1 MPEVSVERLFQVV
14 SVFESSEVDALMFDA
29 APESFHEGVVM
40 VATLAVHAD
49 TDAMLLENT
58 CEGPTGKL
66 DTPDGSGVLWHSRAS
81 RERGS
86 SGPQW
91 RRQKPPGHHL
101 GYKAVSQGIKTCFIA
116 AADMILQLVIARK

>member
-29 APESFHEGVVM
+29 APEPFHEDVVM

-58 CEGPTGKL
+58 CEGLTGEL
-66 DTPDGSGVLWHSRAS
+66 DTLI
-81 RERGS
+81 
-86 SGPQW
+86 
-91 RRQKPPGHHL
+91 
-101 GYKAVSQGIKTCFIA
+101 GIKDFRRSMA
-116 AADMILQLVIARK
+116 L